1 MSGGSS
7 KSSSASTSNT
17 TNVDGRSVAD
27 AQGQAGYAT
36 NNARDN
42 GVVLSNV
49 SGSNI
54 SLTDNGAVNKA
65 FDFGTN
71 LANLTG
77 DAFMALLD
85 VSNKNTQTVEH
96 INQTATEA
104 IQKSAA
110 IATNAQDSNRFLV
123 AGGLAVVALVA
134 VKVWAK

>member
-1 MSGGSS
+1 MSGGKSS
-7 KSSSASTSNT
+7 SSSSSASTT
-17 TNVDGRSVAD
+17 TNIDGRSVAD
-27 AQGQAGYAT
+27 AQGQAGYQT
-36 NNARDN
+36 SNARDN

-49 SGSNI
+49 TGSI
-54 SLTDNGAVNKA
+54 SLTDNGAVTKA

-85 VSNKNTQTVEH
+85 VSKQNTATAEH

-110 IATNAQDSNRFLV
+110 IATTAQDSNRFLV

>member
-1 MSGGSS
+1 MSGGS
-7 KSSSASTSNT
+7 KSSSSSAATTTSI
-17 TNVDGRSVAD
+17 DGRSVAD
-27 AQGQAGYAT
+27 AQGQAGYQT

-49 SGSNI
+49 RGQNI
-54 SLTDNGAVNKA
+54 TLTDNGAVTKA

-85 VSNKNTQTVEH
+85 VSKANTATAEH

-104 IQKSAA
+104 VQKSAE
-110 IATNAQDSNRFLV
+110 IATKAQDNNRYLV